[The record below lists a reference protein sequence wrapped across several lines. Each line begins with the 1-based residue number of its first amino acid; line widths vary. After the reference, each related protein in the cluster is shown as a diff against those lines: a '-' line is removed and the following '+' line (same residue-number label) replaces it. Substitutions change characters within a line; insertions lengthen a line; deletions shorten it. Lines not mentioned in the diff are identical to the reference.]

1 MPLLNGQ
8 RVEATAIDPTRHRYV
23 GMFRP
28 PMELCCNDSY
38 CRCGMALRG
47 SMGMYPNWI
56 HEHYLMGH
64 FDEPQYEDKKHSG
77 AR

>member
-1 MPLLNGQ
+1 
-8 RVEATAIDPTRHRYV
+8 
-23 GMFRP
+23 
-28 PMELCCNDSY
+28 
-38 CRCGMALRG
+38 
-47 SMGMYPNWI
+47 MYPNWI